1 MIAEIRNKFNTQFTE
16 EKYKAFI
23 EELHSQYF
31 GALEFRVA
39 ETPIFVDKF
48 FTKKMLDTCENIID
62 VITGYNFKTLTSHAI
77 PGNVR
82 VPNEQDHCHFIAFDF
97 GICENEAGELEPQLI
112 EMQGFPS
119 LFAYEVYL
127 DITLRK
133 HFEIPENYS
142 AYLNG
147 LDEKSYLSLL
157 KEIIVGNNH
166 PENVILL
173 EVLPH
178 QQKTRIDFYLTEAY
192 LGIPVVCVSELIKEG
207 KKIFYTRNNRKIEV
221 TRIYNRV
228 IFDWNK
234 NCEAQEKTHPK
245 KNF

>member
-62 VITGYNFKTLTSHAI
+62 VITGYNFKTITSHAI

-112 EMQGFPS
+112 EMQGFPT
-119 LFAYEVYL
+119 LFAYHAYYPQILEQ
-127 DITLRK
+127 
-133 HFEIPENYS
+133 FFQIPADFSNYFNNLNFENY
-142 AYLNG
+142 
-147 LDEKSYLSLL
+147 
-157 KEIIVGNNH
+157 
-166 PENVILL
+166 
-173 EVLPH
+173 
-178 QQKTRIDFYLTEAY
+178 
-192 LGIPVVCVSELIKEG
+192 
-207 KKIFYTRNNRKIEV
+207 IF
-221 TRIYNRV
+221 
-228 IFDWNK
+228 
-234 NCEAQEKTHPK
+234 
-245 KNF
+245 